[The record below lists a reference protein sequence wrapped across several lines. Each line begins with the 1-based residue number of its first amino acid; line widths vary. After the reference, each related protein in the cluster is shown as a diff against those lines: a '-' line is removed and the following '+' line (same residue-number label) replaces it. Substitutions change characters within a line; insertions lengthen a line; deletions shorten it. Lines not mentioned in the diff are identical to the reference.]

1 MEMTDIEG
9 QENQG
14 QGSSEK
20 KRSTD
25 HHGPE
30 RRCSAQR
37 GFGTPKQ
44 HHSSLSNAEGF
55 EDFEEFVLDFDDYDL
70 LESIHTQL
78 GSPVEPVRKLC
89 EVVFVWRFTCTHY
102 TSVHS
107 TQALSH
113 DCLAVEK
120 VTSSF

>member
-20 KRSTD
+20 KHCTD
-25 HHGPE
+25 QHGPE
-30 RRCSAQR
+30 PLCSVQK
-37 GFGTPKQ
+37 GSGTPKQ
-44 HHSSLSNAEGF
+44 RLHEHHSSLSNVEGL

-78 GSPVEPVRKLC
+78 GSPLEPIRKLC
-89 EVVFVWRFTCTHY
+89 KVVF
-102 TSVHS
+102 
-107 TQALSH
+107 L
-113 DCLAVEK
+113 
-120 VTSSF
+120 